1 MKRAIKKTLAVAMT
15 AATLIAVPA
24 ASMEASAVD
33 MEALQK
39 VNDSDVIYI
48 ENHSVI
54 DCVSYYVHNGY
65 YYNFLIKVPNG
76 ASLNSLKIYDVYG
89 DKYIDLNQLS
99 SGYQQINFE
108 YSNQDGDFYMFQTY
122 VQSGSPSYQWKHFG
136 IKLYYD
142 NGDEHYMATNTGYNQ
157 TEEGSGYILT
167 R

>member
-1 MKRAIKKTLAVAMT
+1 MKKAIKKTFAVAMT
-15 AATLIAVPA
+15 ATTLIAVPA
-24 ASMEASAVD
+24 ASMGVSAVGT
-33 MEALQK
+33 EALQT
-39 VNDSDVIYI
+39 VDNSDIIYI
-48 ENHSVI
+48 ENHSII

-76 ASLNSLKIYDVYG
+76 ASLNLLKIYDIYG

-99 SGYQQINFE
+99 PGYQQIHLE
-108 YSNQDGDFYMFQTY
+108 YSNQDGDFYMFQIC
-122 VQSGSPSYQWKHFG
+122 VQSSSPSYQWKHFG

-142 NGDEHYMATNTGYNQ
+142 NGDGHYMATNVGYNQ